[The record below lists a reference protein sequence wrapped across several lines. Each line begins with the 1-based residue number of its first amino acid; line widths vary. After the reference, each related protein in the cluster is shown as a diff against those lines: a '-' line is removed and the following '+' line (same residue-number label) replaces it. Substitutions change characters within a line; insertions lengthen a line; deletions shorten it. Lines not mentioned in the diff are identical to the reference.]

1 MQSAASVA
9 LSRFGL
15 LAPLG
20 TPSGAGC
27 RSPSIL
33 ERTVPGG
40 VTIGNIVRG
49 KVHAHAHGA
58 APSGVT
64 CTSTHRF
71 IVVFKIIILVL
82 ILILIRSYS
91 YSLFAS
97 YSRFRLL
104 GPCLREGI
112 CVKLRRAGFA
122 RATRRWQGRFR
133 RPLRASSSRVACAS
147 SVRCSVTRR
156 SMCCWSALHKA
167 MPRSPLTTERW

>member
-71 IVVFKIIILVL
+71 IVVFKILILVL

-97 YSRFRLL
+97 YSRFRLVENL
-104 GPCLREGI
+104 GENMWVGI
-112 CVKLRRAGFA
+112 QCVW
-122 RATRRWQGRFR
+122 TRPG
-133 RPLRASSSRVACAS
+133 
-147 SVRCSVTRR
+147 
-156 SMCCWSALHKA
+156 
-167 MPRSPLTTERW
+167 